1 MCRYGFI
8 RTCSFVQS
16 EVLGATW
23 SDRTLMFGR
32 VAALLGIK
40 ESTLFSKNIVV
51 HLFVFIY
58 PFCYNTPFFFFFT
71 YPSSNEVS
79 AIHTTFYHS
88 TRIKSCSSCQTL
100 HWLFLQEPSSS
111 YKIIT
116 YAQSSHQSLGGDV
129 GEPRFFKNKCT
140 FGKILS
146 LELLVSSATG
156 LVQLKQQMMIRCQNH
171 CWGSV
176 SFH

>member
-58 PFCYNTPFFFFFT
+58 PFCYNTPFFFFLPTLLLMKFLLSILLST
-71 YPSSNEVS
+71 TPPESSLAAPVK
-79 AIHTTFYHS
+79 HCTD
-88 TRIKSCSSCQTL
+88 C
-100 HWLFLQEPSSS
+100 S
-111 YKIIT
+111 YKNLLVHT
-116 YAQSSHQSLGGDV
+116 RSLPMPSLHISLWEVMWVSLDSLKINVHLG
-129 GEPRFFKNKCT
+129 RFF
-140 FGKILS
+140 L
-146 LELLVSSATG
+146 
-156 LVQLKQQMMIRCQNH
+156 
-171 CWGSV
+171 W
-176 SFH
+176 SF